1 MPFPIAAGYGS
12 TTSSESI
19 HTLRGR
25 IECFAASD
33 VFAGAAVKWATA
45 SITTASISTL
55 NTSPGFQVIMCGSAN
70 DEPLGFAREAATA
83 GQPLAVFDYGNIIR
97 ETVQG
102 SVNLGQKV
110 GVISASPAVHPLSG
124 VTSYVPNIGQV
135 TAASTSNQGGTWGG
149 SSVPSSYNATWSIGD
164 ALDIGNPGQGVAIR
178 VNPRL
183 LSGLA

>member
-1 MPFPIAAGYGS
+1 MALANQAGSGS
-12 TTSSESI
+12 TTSSDSI

-25 IECFAASD
+25 IEAFAASD
-33 VFAGAAVKWATA
+33 ILAGAAVTWATA

-55 NTSPGFQVIMCGSAN
+55 NTSPGFQVIMCASSN
-70 DEPLGFAREAATA
+70 QEPLGFARDNAVA
-83 GQPLAVFDYGNIIR
+83 GKPVAVFDYGNIIR

-110 GVISASPAVHPLSG
+110 GVISASPVTHPVSLVS
-124 VTSYVPNIGQV
+124 VMTPNIGQV
-135 TAASTSNQGGTWGG
+135 LPASTSNQGGTWGG

-164 ALDIGNPGQGVAIR
+164 AVDIGNPGQGVAIR

-183 LSGLA
+183 LSGLI

>member
-1 MPFPIAAGYGS
+1 MPAPIQAGYGS
-12 TTSSESI
+12 TTSSEAI

-25 IECFAASD
+25 IEAFAASD
-33 VFAGAAVKWATA
+33 VFIGAAVKWATA

-55 NTSPGFQVIMCGSAN
+55 NTSPGFQVVMCASSN
-70 DEPLGFAREAATA
+70 DEPLGFARDNAQA
-83 GQPLAVFDYGNIIR
+83 GQPIAILDYGNIVR

-135 TAASTSNQGGTWGG
+135 VAASVSSGQVG
-149 SSVPSSYNATWSIGD
+149 SANSFNAVWSVGD

-178 VNPRL
+178 INPRL
-183 LSGLA
+183 LSGLI